1 MKSRLDAELVR
12 RGLARSRELASEL
25 IDAGQVLVGG
35 IPATKAATSVD
46 WQTSIK
52 LKDEHDEFVSRG
64 GHKLAGALEHFSQLN
79 VADLVALDAGAST
92 GGFTDVLLKRGVKQ
106 VVAVDVGYGQLAWEL
121 QSDSR
126 VKILDRVN
134 VRNLTPQQVGVEIDL
149 VVADLSFIS
158 LRVLPVVTKR
168 QPSPIRSRFRPCN
181 RNGASMS
188 KSIKSILLVTH
199 PMRAEAISAANEI
212 AKLLIAKQIKVYSTI
227 DTVGANSFSDSDQVD
242 LAVVLGG
249 DGTMLRAAQI
259 CRGKN
264 TPILGINLGHVGFLA
279 EIDRPSVAQIV
290 DSISAGSFTV
300 EERMSLNY
308 QLQRGGKT
316 ILDGWALNEVL
327 VERNDHQMIDLFVQI
342 DHRPLSRWWCD
353 SVICA
358 TPTGST
364 AYAYSAGGPVVW
376 PEVDALVLLPLAAHA
391 LFSRPMV
398 VSPNSEIVLDLE
410 SESADLNADG
420 IRRTKLEKSD
430 RIILTSAKEDVLLAH
445 IKAATF
451 TDRLVAKFKLPV
463 EGWRGE

>member
-1 MKSRLDAELVR
+1 
-12 RGLARSRELASEL
+12 
-25 IDAGQVLVGG
+25 
-35 IPATKAATSVD
+35 
-46 WQTSIK
+46 
-52 LKDEHDEFVSRG
+52 
-64 GHKLAGALEHFSQLN
+64 
-79 VADLVALDAGAST
+79 
-92 GGFTDVLLKRGVKQ
+92 
-106 VVAVDVGYGQLAWEL
+106 
-121 QSDSR
+121 
-126 VKILDRVN
+126 
-134 VRNLTPQQVGVEIDL
+134 
-149 VVADLSFIS
+149 
-158 LRVLPVVTKR
+158 
-168 QPSPIRSRFRPCN
+168 
-181 RNGASMS
+181 MS

-212 AKLLIAKQIKVYSTI
+212 AKLLIAKHIKVYSTI

-410 SESADLNADG
+410 SASADLNADG
-420 IRRTKLEKSD
+420 IRRT
-430 RIILTSAKEDVLLAH
+430 RA
-445 IKAATF
+445 F
-451 TDRLVAKFKLPV
+451 MNP
-463 EGWRGE
+463 